1 MANDNLYDWS
11 GNDSAETPAV
21 VEEPDSTEQATE
33 PTKDGNG
40 PEEPSPDK
48 FHVDESQVNSPENAN
63 PGLFD
68 YSDVIE
74 KPPKPNADGDG
85 QEESEDEN
93 TDADDN
99 DPGVN
104 KAAAD
109 DNDPGSS
116 NMPAPAPAVIDP
128 GLIMR
133 AGKAGLTAD
142 DLKAFAT
149 PEALTQAV
157 ILMERSAPRQGGDSA
172 AAEEPKV
179 EEFKPFELEI
189 PEDFDDESASVLK
202 KMQEQF
208 NMLGK
213 AMHEKA
219 AASEKELIE
228 LKGTLQQDRQAAEQQ
243 ARVEFTK
250 WFDDELSQ
258 RADEWGDLLGSE
270 QIGQLPDNDPKV
282 INRQKVVIEMDNL
295 ARAHPE
301 WDRNRLLQGALTLTF
316 PDQIEKRAVS
326 KVKQKASQ
334 HRQNRVTAR
343 PSSRVPQKIEDMPKG
358 REKAIA
364 VAKSW
369 WKKNFS

>member
-1 MANDNLYDWS
+1 MADKNLYDWS
-11 GNDSAETPAV
+11 ANDGAETPAA
-21 VEEPDSTEQATE
+21 VEEPDSAEQTTETPQ
-33 PTKDGNG
+33 DNG
-40 PEEPSPDK
+40 PEEPSPDT
-48 FHVDESQVNSPENAN
+48 FSVDESQVNTPENVN
-63 PGLFD
+63 QNLFD
-68 YSDVIE
+68 WSDDIE
-74 KPPKPNADGDG
+74 KALKPQADGDG
-85 QEESEDEN
+85 QEESEDKN
-93 TDADDN
+93 TDVDDN
-99 DPGVN
+99 DPGADN
-104 KAAAD
+104 AAAD

-116 NMPAPAPAVIDP
+116 NMPTPAPAVMDP

-172 AAEEPKV
+172 AAEEPTV
-179 EEFKPFELEI
+179 DEFKPFELEI

-208 NMLGK
+208 NMFGK

-219 AASEKELIE
+219 AASEKELNE
-228 LKGTLQQDRQAAEQQ
+228 LKGTMQQDRQAAEQQ

-250 WFDDELSQ
+250 WFDGELSQ
-258 RADEWGDLLGSE
+258 RADQWGDLLGSE

-282 INRQKVVIEMDNL
+282 LNRQKVVIEMDNL

-316 PDQIEKRAVS
+316 PDEIEKRAVS
-326 KVKQKASQ
+326 KVKQKATQ
-334 HRQNRVTAR
+334 HRQKRVTAR

-358 REKAIA
+358 RAKA
-364 VAKSW
+364 VAVAQSW
-369 WKKNFS
+369 WKKNFG